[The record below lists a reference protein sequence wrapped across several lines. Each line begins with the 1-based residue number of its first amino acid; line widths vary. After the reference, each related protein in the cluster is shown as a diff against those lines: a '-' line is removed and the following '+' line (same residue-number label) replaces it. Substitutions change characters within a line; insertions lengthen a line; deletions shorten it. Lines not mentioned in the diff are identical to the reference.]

1 MVAGAAYPLREY
13 ASLLQRLMKALT
25 QRMLDEAPR
34 PSTRFPTTF
43 SLPIQYGGRPSE
55 LAFIVLRS
63 RGCTWKLKSGG
74 CTMCGYTLDSAL
86 GAPVSEG
93 ELLQQLEAGLE
104 YAKSKRAPVVAV
116 TPSGSFFDENELPW
130 SVAVA
135 AARKLRELDHVR
147 ALYVESRPEHV
158 LEAAESGRLDE
169 LLEELGRVELDVGIG
184 LECYSDFVRN
194 YAIHKGFTLRAVER
208 ALKTLKERG
217 IYATLYV
224 LLKPA
229 FLSEREAIEEAVR
242 SVEWASQHAD
252 RVVLFPLRIYPY
264 TLNWL
269 LARRGLY
276 RPPWL
281 WSLLEVVRRLSPT
294 ALEKLIV
301 GGWEIPPPA
310 QLHAHN
316 CPLCTGR
323 VQKLLEAWSAT
334 RDDSYL
340 KDAWALSCQCIDAWK
355 SELAE
360 GAPSFRQ
367 RIPELV
373 GVLKKLLSEVGERGA
388 ERVGGEPGQG

>member
-1 MVAGAAYPLREY
+1 
-13 ASLLQRLMKALT
+13 MKALT

-43 SLPIQYGGRPSE
+43 SLPIQYWGRPSE

-86 GAPVSEG
+86 GAPVSES

-116 TPSGSFFDENELPW
+116 TPAGSFFDESELPR
-130 SVAVA
+130 SAAVAVA
-135 AARKLRELDHVR
+135 QKLRELDHVR
-147 ALYVESRPEHV
+147 ALYVESRPEYV

-169 LLEELGRVELDVGIG
+169 LLEALGRIGLDVGMG
-184 LECYSDFVRN
+184 LECYSDFVRE

-208 ALKTLKERG
+208 ALKALKERG
-217 IYATLYV
+217 VQATLYV

-252 RVVLFPLRIYPY
+252 KVVLFPLRIYPY

-281 WSLLEVVRRLSPT
+281 WSLLEVVRRLNLT

-301 GGWEIPPPA
+301 GGWGIPPPA

-316 CPLCTGR
+316 CPLCTGS
-323 VQKLLEAWSAT
+323 VQKLLEEWSAT
-334 RDDSYL
+334 RDNSYL
-340 KDAWALSCQCIDAWK
+340 KDAWALSCQCMDAWK
-355 SELAE
+355 SELADE
-360 GAPSFRQ
+360 VPSFQ
-367 RIPELV
+367 ERIPELV
-373 GVLKKLLSEVGERGA
+373 GVLKKILLEVKKRGA
-388 ERVGGEPGQG
+388 ERVGSKLGQG